1 MAIANNSSII
11 PMSILELASKERSA
25 LRSAA
30 HALKPVVQ
38 IGDNGLSDAVLKEI
52 DRNLNAHSLIKVK
65 VASDIRQE
73 RIDMLDK
80 ICDELSC
87 ANIHHLGKTLILYRP
102 GKSVIE
108 TEPYDEFAPENQR
121 SHRKAGEVYTPKR
134 LAAEGKKLS
143 RPFKPA
149 KAKRPESNRDI
160 ANAFFGRSSAKAS
173 KTTTRR
179 RPTSALSLRAG
190 RRKTD

>member
-1 MAIANNSSII
+1 
-11 PMSILELASKERSA
+11 MSILELTSKERSA

-52 DRNLNAHSLIKVK
+52 DRNLTAHSLIKVK
-65 VASDIRQE
+65 VASDDRQE
-73 RIDMLDK
+73 RSAILDK

-102 GKSVIE
+102 GKSVID
-108 TEPYDEFAPENQR
+108 TEPYDEFAPENLR
-121 SHRKAGEVYTPKR
+121 SHRKAGEAYTPKR

-143 RPFKPA
+143 RPFKQ
-149 KAKRPESNRDI
+149 AKRKSAESNRDI
-160 ANAFFGRSSAKAS
+160 ANAFFGRRSAKAAT
-173 KTTTRR
+173 KTAKPSSRR
-179 RPTSALSLRAG
+179 RPASALSLKAG
-190 RRKTD
+190 RRKMD

>member
-1 MAIANNSSII
+1 
-11 PMSILELASKERSA
+11 MSILELASKERSA

-38 IGDNGLSDAVLKEI
+38 IGDNGLTDAVLKEI

-65 VASDIRQE
+65 VASDDREE
-73 RIDMLDK
+73 RGNMLNK

-108 TEPYDEFAPENQR
+108 TEVYNEFAPENQR
-121 SHRKAGEVYTPKR
+121 SYRKTGEAYTPKR
-134 LAAEGKKLS
+134 LAAEGKKLK
-143 RPFKPA
+143 RPFKPS
-149 KAKRPESNRDI
+149 KAKSSDSNRDI
-160 ANAFFGRSSAKAS
+160 ANAFFGRDSAK
-173 KTTTRR
+173 TTRTSTRR

-190 RRKTD
+190 RRRAD

>member
-1 MAIANNSSII
+1 
-11 PMSILELASKERSA
+11 MSILELASKERST

-38 IGDNGLSDAVLKEI
+38 IGDNGLTDAVLKEI

-65 VASDIRQE
+65 VALDDREE
-73 RIDMLDK
+73 RGSILNK

-102 GKSVIE
+102 GKTVIE
-108 TEPYDEFAPENQR
+108 TETYDEFAPKNQR
-121 SHRKAGEVYTPKR
+121 SHRQAGEAYTPKR
-134 LAAEGKKLS
+134 LAAEGKKLQ
-143 RPFKPA
+143 RPFKPT
-149 KAKRPESNRDI
+149 KAKSTPSNRDI
-160 ANAFFGRSSAKAS
+160 ANAFFGRKDAKAS
-173 KTTTRR
+173 KTSTRR

-190 RRKTD
+190 RRRAD

>member
-1 MAIANNSSII
+1 
-11 PMSILELASKERSA
+11 MSILELASKERSA

-38 IGDNGLSDAVLKEI
+38 IGDNGLTDAVLKEI

-65 VASDIRQE
+65 VASDDREE
-73 RIDMLDK
+73 RGNMLNK

-108 TEPYDEFAPENQR
+108 TEAYDEFAPENQR
-121 SHRKAGEVYTPKR
+121 SYRKSGEAYTPKR
-134 LAAEGKKLS
+134 LAAEGKKLQ
-143 RPFKPA
+143 RPFKPS
-149 KAKRPESNRDI
+149 KAKSTQSNRDI
-160 ANAFFGRSSAKAS
+160 ANAFFGRDNAKS
-173 KTTTRR
+173 DKKSTRR
-179 RPTSALSLRAG
+179 RPTSALTLRAG
-190 RRKTD
+190 RRRSD